1 MKITLAAAAFAI
13 FILPLAVPA
22 PAAPQDQPPGA
33 PNAQNGLQA
42 IPPPGQGLLPGS
54 ELSDWNARYPD
65 SEEFCGD
72 DAASRRICQ
81 PSVNFSQTM
90 AEQMCQS
97 YRAGRLPNIGLALGG
112 IITVEELDIKHFCA
126 NFSPSTGTSCQIG
139 GAECELSTPAPL
151 GSKCE
156 CDLPSGPVPGTVGNK

>member
-1 MKITLAAAAFAI
+1 MKITLVAAAFAI

-33 PNAQNGLQA
+33 SDAQNGLQA
-42 IPPPGQGLLPGS
+42 PPPPGQGLLPGS

-65 SEEFCGD
+65 VEKFCGD
-72 DAASRRICQ
+72 DVVSRHICQ

-90 AEQMCQS
+90 AERMCQS
-97 YRAGRLPNIGLALGG
+97 YRAGHLPNIGLALGG
-112 IITVEELDIKHFCA
+112 IITVEGLDMAHFCA
-126 NFSPSTGTSCQIG
+126 NLSFSTGTFCLLG
-139 GAECELSTPAPL
+139 GAACELSTPAPL

-156 CDLPSGPVPGTVGNK
+156 CYLPSGPVAGTVGNQ